1 MEEDWLAHKKLIK
14 KTLLEQVE
22 SNKRMSE
29 SLTVTLTNLKLREK
43 EIEEKEIE
51 VYLF

>member
-1 MEEDWLAHKKLIK
+1 MEEDWLDHKKLIK
-14 KTLLEQVE
+14 KTMLEQVE